1 MKKRWIYSVKILLF
15 LGIVLILGNKML
27 SVLNY
32 KDMGGG
38 GGWQRYYQIKGD
50 ITDVYFFGNSHAHC
64 TIDQG
69 YLWDNYGIAG
79 YTLSAGSQG
88 IDSTY
93 FFIEEVLSNRKPKV
107 LVVEVYGATGGDI
120 NNSDADVYRNSLGMH
135 YSGKLWKFTNY
146 FTKNMN
152 RDSEWRN
159 QVLSKLP
166 VVHSRYMELTKE
178 DFEDPM
184 PFMRGYRGSFET
196 IECERP
202 VAENNKE
209 ILKIHPDRMKWL
221 EQIVE
226 LAAEK
231 NVPLIFI
238 AAPYCINS
246 EEQMNFN
253 AIEEYAKNNN
263 VPFINFNH
271 LYDEIGLNFKEDFR
285 DVSHVNNSG
294 AVKVTSYL
302 AEYLKSQYKLPD
314 RREEEGYELWIQNSL
329 YLENKKLQHE
339 FVLAADINE
348 YLQLVSE
355 LGKYKTVIL
364 ALTGNYGALGD
375 VYFERLLQLG
385 ISREDYES
393 GGIWIFKD
401 GKIVLRLEGQ
411 NYSQCLPVQDG
422 EIHLESSLNEQEEG
436 NEVVKLLI
444 NSVDYRL
451 VDNGVNIVI
460 YDEAINQVI
469 DAAGDDVYLGT
480 EMIHKEFS
488 DS

>member
-1 MKKRWIYSVKILLF
+1 
-15 LGIVLILGNKML
+15 
-27 SVLNY
+27 
-32 KDMGGG
+32 
-38 GGWQRYYQIKGD
+38 
-50 ITDVYFFGNSHAHC
+50 
-64 TIDQG
+64 
-69 YLWDNYGIAG
+69 
-79 YTLSAGSQG
+79 
-88 IDSTY
+88 
-93 FFIEEVLSNRKPKV
+93 
-107 LVVEVYGATGGDI
+107 
-120 NNSDADVYRNSLGMH
+120 
-135 YSGKLWKFTNY
+135 
-146 FTKNMN
+146 
-152 RDSEWRN
+152 
-159 QVLSKLP
+159 
-166 VVHSRYMELTKE
+166 
-178 DFEDPM
+178 
-184 PFMRGYRGSFET
+184 MRGYRGSFET

-355 LGKYKTVIL
+355 LGKNKTVIL